1 MKNRTEP
8 EIKNHLYAS
17 LRKGVR
23 RMNKFLNTKV
33 DANILR
39 SIRPCILTDICLEDD
54 CVEILGEKI
63 SISEIMKKISILPP
77 EESIKYLEI
86 P

>member
-1 MKNRTEP
+1 
-8 EIKNHLYAS
+8 
-17 LRKGVR
+17 
-23 RMNKFLNTKV
+23 MNKFLNKKV

-77 EESIKYLEI
+77 EESIKYLDI